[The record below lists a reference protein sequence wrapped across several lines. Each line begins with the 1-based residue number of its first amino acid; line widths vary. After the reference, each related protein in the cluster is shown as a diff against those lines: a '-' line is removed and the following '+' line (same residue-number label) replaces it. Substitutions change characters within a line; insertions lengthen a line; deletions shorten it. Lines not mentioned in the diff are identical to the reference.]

1 MRAPVPI
8 LGVVALL
15 VVGCASGAASTAAPT
30 TRPSA
35 TSPATAAPTTTAA
48 PAASPTAMTA
58 ALETVWHTKVVTQ
71 DDIRAALQA
80 AGLQEWIQ
88 PFLSQVAPEKQVFTL
103 RVLGGRWVEYGSEN
117 GGPAKEIDSG
127 PYTIT
132 GDHVTVSHDDGG
144 SDTYRWAV
152 AGDTLTVTFLS
163 DTFPPG
169 DGIPERVYQT
179 ASYMSSPFRR
189 GAP

>member
-1 MRAPVPI
+1 MRAHVPI
-8 LGVVALL
+8 LAVVALL
-15 VVGCASGAASTAAPT
+15 AAGCASGAASTASPTPT
-30 TRPSA
+30 TAPVASA
-35 TSPATAAPTTTAA
+35 STATTT
-48 PAASPTAMTA
+48 
-58 ALETVWHTKVVTQ
+58 ALETVWHTSVVTQ
-71 DDIRAALQA
+71 DDMRAALQA

-88 PFLSQVAPEKQVFTL
+88 PFLSQVAGQQNVFTL
-103 RVLGGRWVEYGSEN
+103 RVLGGRWVQYWSKDGGSAAEN
-117 GGPAKEIDSG
+117 DSG

-152 AGDTLTVTFLS
+152 TGDTLTVTFLS

-169 DGIPERVYQT
+169 EGIPERVYQT
-179 ASYMSSPFRR
+179 AFYMSSPFLR